1 MLDLISVT
9 RFFVY
14 LLSLSTASFK
24 RQADR
29 GDGSEAAVALQEEP
43 TKGIE
48 AGAGGHKENE
58 AHLDDQPIN
67 NSADQCEFSPP
78 PLSSDPQQKMQCHFT
93 TV

>member
-1 MLDLISVT
+1 MLDVISVT

-14 LLSLSTASFK
+14 LLLLSTASFK
-24 RQADR
+24 KQADR

-48 AGAGGHKENE
+48 AGHNENE

-78 PLSSDPQQKMQCHFT
+78 PFIY
-93 TV
+93 